1 MTDQLLQAIGGG
13 TGKFLSNVF
22 KSIQTVAE
30 EIELAIKKYPMQADL
45 LDPMFMEFQL
55 QAHEMQALDDRV
67 FRSHVQEILE
77 RIGTRVGKKALE
89 KGTKAEVLVALMNS
103 SFIAPLNQSALALY
117 EKLFTDIIGKR
128 AFNEILGASFPAR
141 GAYPGETDELLEWA
155 RQRVRQER
163 RTHASNSTKSKKDK
177 GNIERQINVDQ
188 DTGER
193 NSQITLPGL
202 QGWGLDRDKE
212 DNHPSGLLADPR
224 RHAGELISRKS
235 ITSLSK

>member
-30 EIELAIKKYPMQADL
+30 EIELAIKKYPMRADL

-55 QAHEMQALDDRV
+55 QANEMAKLDNRV
-67 FRSHVQEILE
+67 FRSHVHEILE
-77 RIGTRVGKKALE
+77 RVGTGVKKKDLE
-89 KGTKAEVLVALMNS
+89 KGTKAEVLIALMNS

-117 EKLFTDIIGKR
+117 ERLFTDIIGKK
-128 AFNEILGASFPAR
+128 AFTKVLGAGFSAR
-141 GAYPGETDELLEWA
+141 EAYPGETNELLEWA

-163 RTHASNSTKSKKDK
+163 RPHGNSTRSKQDK
-177 GNIERQINVDQ
+177 GNMERQIRVDK
-188 DTGER
+188 DTGEGD
-193 NSQITLPGL
+193 SQITLPGL

-212 DNHPSGLLADPR
+212 NNHPSGLLADPR
-224 RHAGELISRKS
+224 RHAGELISRES
-235 ITSLSK
+235 IASLDK